1 MKILNK
7 TLKRIK
13 PVNGKIKQSARK
25 RLDSL
30 AIPRRSL
37 GRLEEFAEA
46 IAGIKGVKRPTL
58 RNKYVF
64 TMAGDHGVAEE
75 GVSAFPQE
83 VTEQMVYNFIRGK
96 ASINVL
102 ARHVGA
108 KVIVIDMGVKSDI
121 RPKKGLVIK
130 KVGYGTRNIVNGP
143 AMSIDEAVKS
153 IENGIEVL
161 EEELKLCPIDIAGAG
176 DMGIANTT
184 PSSAIIAAITGKD
197 VSKVTG
203 RGTGINETKLKHKV
217 KVIERALEVNSPDT
231 DDPMDVLSKVG
242 GYEIGGIA
250 GLVLGCT
257 ANKIPVVIDGLISS
271 AGALIA
277 YELDNRVG
285 DYLFASHRSKE
296 IGQKVALDRM
306 GLAPMLELDMRLG
319 EGTGAVLA
327 MDLLDASVKILNEVA
342 SFDEANVTEGRV
354 V

>member
-13 PVNGKIKQSARK
+13 PIDNKIRQSVRK

-30 AIPRRSL
+30 AIPCRSL

-46 IAGIKGVKRPTL
+46 IAGIKGVKNPTL
-58 RNKYVF
+58 RNKYIF

-83 VTEQMVYNFIRGK
+83 VTEQMVHNFIRGK

-108 KVIVIDMGVKSDI
+108 KVIVIDMGVKTDM
-121 RPKKGLVIK
+121 RLGKGLVIK
-130 KVGYGTRNIVNGP
+130 KVGYGTRNIANGS
-143 AMSIDEAVKS
+143 AMDPDEAIKS
-153 IENGIEVL
+153 LENGIEVL
-161 EEELKLCPIDIAGAG
+161 EEELKLHQIDIAGAG

-184 PSSAIIAAITGKD
+184 PSSAIIAAITGEEVK
-197 VSKVTG
+197 KVTG
-203 RGTGINETKLKHKV
+203 RGTGINEAKLIHKI

-231 DDPMDVLSKVG
+231 EDPIDVLSKVG

-250 GLVLGCT
+250 GLVLGC
-257 ANKIPVVIDGLISS
+257 AAHRIPVVIDGLISA

-277 YELDNRVG
+277 YELDNTVG
-285 DYLFASHRSKE
+285 GYLFASHRSKE

-306 GLAPMLELDMRLG
+306 GLVPMLDLDMRLG

-327 MDLLDASVKILNEVA
+327 MDLLEASVKILNEVA